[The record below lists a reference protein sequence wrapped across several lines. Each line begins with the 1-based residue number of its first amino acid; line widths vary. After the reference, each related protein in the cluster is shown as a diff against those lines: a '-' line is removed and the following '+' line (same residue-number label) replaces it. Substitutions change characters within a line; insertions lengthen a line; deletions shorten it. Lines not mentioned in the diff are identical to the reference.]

1 MWGKYF
7 PRETPLN
14 KSAFFRYKITTE
26 SSRAEFSGLFIVER
40 RRYSD
45 FAWLNSTLSNEYPGT
60 ILPPLPEKQTIG
72 RFSSEFIESR
82 RRALERY
89 LQRIS
94 RHPDLSNSS
103 TFLTFLQENDEN
115 AFHKFKDD
123 VKSNKPKSST
133 STFQWFEGTV
143 NSLTNTKVKL
153 I

>member
-1 MWGKYF
+1 M
-7 PRETPLN
+7 
-14 KSAFFRYKITTE
+14 
-26 SSRAEFSGLFIVER
+26 VER

-45 FAWLNSTLSNEYPGT
+45 FAWLNATLSNEFPGT

-103 TFLTFLQENDEN
+103 TFLAFLQENDEN

-123 VKSNKPKSST
+123 AKGNKPKSST
-133 STFQWFEGTV
+133 FNFQWFEGTV

-153 I
+153 N